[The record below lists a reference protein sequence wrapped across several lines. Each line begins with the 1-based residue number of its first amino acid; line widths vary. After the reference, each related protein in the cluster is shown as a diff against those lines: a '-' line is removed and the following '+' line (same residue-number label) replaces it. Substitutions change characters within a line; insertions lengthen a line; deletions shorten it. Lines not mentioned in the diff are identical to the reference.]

1 MNFKELLNKPEYE
14 FLNNK
19 PCLKNNIILL
29 GLRGSYAYGTAI
41 DGISDVD
48 MTGIALNSKSDILY
62 KNRFEQFE
70 DKQTDTVIYSFNK
83 IISLL
88 AACNPNVIELLG
100 LKSSHYLYL
109 SPLGEE
115 LLANKSMFLSQKAI
129 NSFGG
134 YANQQLSRLE
144 NALARDRYTQSQKE
158 EHIFRSCQNAMMDI
172 NTRYKDFN
180 NGHIDIYIDKSIQP
194 DMDTEIYM
202 NVSLQKYPLRDYL
215 NIWSELKEIIKTYSK
230 INHRNKKKDEA
241 HLNKH
246 AMHLVR
252 LYYMVFDILEQGEI
266 NTYRE
271 KEREFLLSIR
281 NGKFQK
287 EDGTYYSEF
296 FDLVDELEKRLEYA
310 KKNTIL
316 SEDPDYKKIE
326 DFVCSVNERIIRG
339 EI

>member
-1 MNFKELLNKPEYE
+1 MDYKSILKKPEYD
-14 FLNNK
+14 FLRTNEH
-19 PCLKNNIILL
+19 LGSNIILL
-29 GLRGSYAYGTAI
+29 GLGGSYAYGTNI
-41 DGISDVD
+41 ETSDYD
-48 MTGIALNSKSDILY
+48 IRGIALNSKKDILY
-62 KNRFEQFE
+62 KNNFEQVVNE
-70 DKQTDTVIYSFNK
+70 KTDTTIYSFNK

-88 AACNPNVIELLG
+88 IDMNPNTCEILG
-100 LKSSHYLYL
+100 LNQEHYLYL
-109 SPLGEE
+109 SPLGKE
-115 LLANKSMFLSQKAI
+115 LLVNKSMFLSQRAI
-129 NSFGG
+129 KSFGG

-144 NALARDRYTQSQKE
+144 NALARDRYTQSEKE
-158 EHIFRSCQNAMMDI
+158 KHIFRSCMNAMLDI
-172 NTRYKDFN
+172 NERYMNFD
-180 NGHIDIYIDKSIQP
+180 NGHIDLYINESKQP

-202 NVSLQKYPLRDYL
+202 NVSLQNYPVRDYV
-215 NIWSELKEIIKTYSK
+215 NIWSELKEIIKTYGK
-230 INHRNKKKDEA
+230 INHRNRKKDEA

-252 LYYMVFDILEQGEI
+252 LYYMVFDILEKGKI

-296 FDLVDELEKRLEYA
+296 FDLVDELEKKLEYA
-310 KKNTIL
+310 KNNTIL
-316 SEDPDYKKIE
+316 PEDPDYKKIE